1 MEIKNGAVLC
11 AMKSQAS
18 FTSSPISSATAKI
31 HGLHLAVSRLGI
43 YPAFSFAHGIATAR
57 TQFRFVGEDEGA
69 TLHFHPSGGPV
80 YAALFGYKFAQ
91 QRLHHV
97 GTFGLITCVGVYFA
111 IDDHTCFIAHI
122 NACTIRDDG
131 HTRTIRNDAEGAT
144 VKLMTLVL
152 LHQHA
157 RAKGWSPRNLRT
169 LVRIRRSLLL
179 LCPEPEFEDRPWP
192 GAKLREMKQTGFY
205 VAEAVRDF
213 LNVPTQPLL
222 TNGGFVVEH
231 PGGVP
236 VLVPEKGNGTTDLP
250 VVLEQAGFE
259 MSWEADTDNWVI
271 NVRFP
276 GPAVMI

>member
-1 MEIKNGAVLC
+1 MGAVLSDI
-11 AMKSQAS
+11 KSQAS
-18 FTSSPISSATAKI
+18 FTSSPISSATVKI

-43 YPAFSFAHGIATAR
+43 YSAFSFAHGIAIAR
-57 TQFRFVGEDEGA
+57 TKFRFVGEDEGA
-69 TLHFHPSGGPV
+69 TLHFHHSGGPV

-91 QRLHHV
+91 QRLHYV

-169 LVRIRRSLLL
+169 LIRIRRSLLL

-192 GAKLREMKQTGFY
+192 GARLREMKQTGFY
-205 VAEAVRDF
+205 VADAIREF
-213 LNVPTQPLL
+213 LNVPAQPLL
-222 TNGGFVVEH
+222 KSGGFVIEH

-236 VLVPEKGNGTTDLP
+236 VLVPEKGNGTTNLP
-250 VVLEQAGFE
+250 VVLEQAGFG
-259 MSWEADTDNWVI
+259 MSWEADTENWVI
-271 NVRFP
+271 NARFP

>member
-1 MEIKNGAVLC
+1 MGAFPSRP
-11 AMKSQAS
+11 SQAS

-31 HGLHLAVSRLGI
+31 HGLHLTVSRLGI
-43 YPAFSFAHGIATAR
+43 YTAFSFAHGIAIAR
-57 TQFRFVGEDEGA
+57 TKFRFVGEDEGA
-69 TLHFHPSGGPV
+69 TLHFGGPL

-111 IDDHTCFIAHI
+111 INDHTCFIAHI

-157 RAKGWSPRNLRT
+157 RFNGWSPRNLRT
-169 LVRIRRSLLL
+169 HVRIRRSLLL
-179 LCPEPEFEDRPWP
+179 MCPEPEFEDRPWP
-192 GAKLREMKQTGFY
+192 GARLREMKQTGFY
-205 VAEAVRDF
+205 VAEAIREF
-213 LNVPTQPLL
+213 LNVPAQPLL
-222 TNGGFVVEH
+222 DSGGFVVEH

-236 VLVPEKGNGTTDLP
+236 VFVPEKGNGTIDLP

-259 MSWEADTDNWVI
+259 MSREADTEDWVI
-271 NVRFP
+271 NARFP
-276 GPAVMI
+276 GPAEMS